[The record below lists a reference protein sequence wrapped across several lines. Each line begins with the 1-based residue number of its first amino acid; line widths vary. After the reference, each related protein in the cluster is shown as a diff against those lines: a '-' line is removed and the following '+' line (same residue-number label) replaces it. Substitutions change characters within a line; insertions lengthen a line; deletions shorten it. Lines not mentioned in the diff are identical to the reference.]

1 MLMTSEL
8 DCLSWLEDFCF
19 VILKS
24 LESFFVFLGI
34 FVLEFEYL
42 SFKLMILVTYCL
54 SPFLASKLICNVS
67 WIKIFDISCRY
78 YFFCN
83 RRLLLCSY
91 FLDCSFLFSSR
102 KFLYLSFRFRSL
114 LYLSRSF
121 LLRSCRLSIDNAL
134 YLVLYISSDCS
145 CKFLVVLF
153 HD

>member
-34 FVLEFEYL
+34 FVLEFEDL

-67 WIKIFDISCRY
+67 WVEIFDISCRY
-78 YFFCN
+78 YLFCN
-83 RRLLLCSY
+83 RRNRSC
-91 FLDCSFLFSSR
+91 
-102 KFLYLSFRFRSL
+102 LYAGTGLSFRGQTLSCQKVPSRDIRSYFPAFPCSSVL
-114 LYLSRSF
+114 LI
-121 LLRSCRLSIDNAL
+121 CTN
-134 YLVLYISSDCS
+134 
-145 CKFLVVLF
+145 
-153 HD
+153 